1 MTASLVHLR
10 VWGDFACFTRPEM
23 KVERVSYPIMT
34 PSAARGI
41 LESIF
46 WEPQMYYLIDAIRV
60 VKRGT
65 WLSFRR
71 NEVTATLSLQ
81 SAGGWMKNPEKFS
94 PIQAGGGAADGT
106 QRNMLAL
113 EDVEYIISAE
123 ARLSGVGNNI
133 PNGIQKYTAEFE
145 RRARNGKCYHRPC
158 LGVREFA
165 ADFDWESDPEAAFG
179 RRLQELGRD
188 DRNPWPEEELG
199 VMLYDLFDADE
210 RVEGFR
216 WYSGAEIASFEAAR
230 EEQIRA
236 LPKGKQ
242 KAARA
247 EPLPAF
253 EGRAVKPRAAFFRA
267 RVRNAK
273 MECHPE
279 RVELLRLPA
288 GR

>member
-1 MTASLVHLR
+1 MTASFVHLR

-60 VKRGT
+60 VKRGS

-71 NEVTATLSLQ
+71 NEVTATLSLRA
-81 SAGGWMKNPEKFS
+81 AGGWMSDPGTFS

-123 ARLSGVGNNI
+123 ARLSRVGKNI
-133 PNGIQKYTAEFE
+133 PNGIQKYAAEFE

-165 ADFDWESDPEAAFG
+165 ADFDWESDPEEALG
-179 RRLQELGRD
+179 RRLRELGKD
-188 DRNPWPEEELG
+188 GRNPWPEEELG
-199 VMLYDLFDADE
+199 VMLYDLFDAEE

-216 WYSGAEIASFEAAR
+216 WYSESEMATFETAR
-230 EEQIRA
+230 EERVRA
-236 LPKGKQ
+236 LPRGQ
-242 KAARA
+242 QRAARA

-267 RVRNAK
+267 RVRDAK

-279 RVELLRLPA
+279 RVELLRMPV